1 MESLVPTPGFSW
13 RRDLNYW
20 RMERRLSHQLE
31 QEVSKNGLLKLIL
44 KVITQQMIFKKM
56 EANRTKDNNYD
67 QNFHLVKI
75 ELFLIPNILIKLNNP
90 FSTLN

>member
-1 MESLVPTPGFSW
+1 
-13 RRDLNYW
+13 
-20 RMERRLSHQLE
+20 LE
-31 QEVSKNGLLKLIL
+31 QEVSRNGLQKLIL

-75 ELFLIPNILIKLNNP
+75 ELFLISKIFN
-90 FSTLN
+90 

>member
-1 MESLVPTPGFSW
+1 M
-13 RRDLNYW
+13 
-20 RMERRLSHQLE
+20 E